1 MSPVAAQQILSCLEI
16 IDSPEGKRKIA
27 QLRKNSISLR
37 TKFIDAG
44 CHVLGDLE
52 SPVIPVMI
60 YHPAK
65 IKDISRICLKNG
77 VAIVVVGF
85 PACPIDACRIRFC
98 ISAGHTDE
106 DIEKGFQVTIDAL
119 RQTDCIFQNTL
130 QPSSLYHA
138 KKVNLQDLENLP
150 KNPREMAPLYE
161 DLENNY
167 KLDESNLPERINNNQ
182 FNICTY
188 DIHNFEKDEQ
198 RNEKMLNIIKEY
210 GCGSCGPRNF
220 YGGTLEHVDLEEE
233 IKKFYNI
240 NEAIIISYGHNLM
253 SSVVPVY
260 AKPGNVVLVDE
271 FCNYPI
277 QLGCRLGKAKVIKY
291 KHNDINSL
299 STQLEEAKKYIASS
313 YSLISIVTEG
323 VFQHDL
329 SLCPLKEIVD
339 LKKKFIKNNGINLYI
354 IVDDSIGIGNIGP
367 NLKGS
372 LDYAGLNLKDDVDII
387 CGSFEFCLN
396 SVGGFLAGSITKI
409 YKCRLFAAGYIF
421 SASSPPYSCTGAKDS
436 FEQIEKNGKKMK
448 ENLEKVKKEFYE
460 KIKEVSDKVEII
472 GTEESSCILIKSD
485 DNDKLIQNLK
495 NNGFY
500 TVKQQHL
507 KEDWCQNEYIKIN
520 LGTQF
525 TTEKIKL
532 FIDVIKNN

>member
-1 MSPVAAQQILSCLEI
+1 M
-16 IDSPEGKRKIA
+16 
-27 QLRKNSISLR
+27 
-37 TKFIDAG
+37 
-44 CHVLGDLE
+44 
-52 SPVIPVMI
+52 
-60 YHPAK
+60 
-65 IKDISRICLKNG
+65 
-77 VAIVVVGF
+77 
-85 PACPIDACRIRFC
+85 
-98 ISAGHTDE
+98 
-106 DIEKGFQVTIDAL
+106 
-119 RQTDCIFQNTL
+119 
-130 QPSSLYHA
+130 
-138 KKVNLQDLENLP
+138 
-150 KNPREMAPLYE
+150 
-161 DLENNY
+161 
-167 KLDESNLPERINNNQ
+167 
-182 FNICTY
+182 
-188 DIHNFEKDEQ
+188 
-198 RNEKMLNIIKEY
+198 
-210 GCGSCGPRNF
+210 
-220 YGGTLEHVDLEEE
+220 
-233 IKKFYNI
+233 
-240 NEAIIISYGHNLM
+240 
-253 SSVVPVY
+253 
-260 AKPGNVVLVDE
+260 
-271 FCNYPI
+271 
-277 QLGCRLGKAKVIKY
+277 
-291 KHNDINSL
+291 
-299 STQLEEAKKYIASS
+299 EEAKNYIASS

-472 GTEESSCILIKSD
+472 GTEESSCVLIKSN

-520 LGTQF
+520 LGTLF
-525 TTEKIKL
+525 TSEKINQ